1 MKRKIMQDLLLW
13 KDKSNRQPLILNG
26 ARQVGKT
33 YILKKFAQ
41 EQFSN
46 VAYFNLEHNL
56 IVREFFEGS
65 LDALSLIHN
74 LEVVSHESISADST
88 LIILDEIQSCPR
100 ALTLFVSCWKS

>member
-1 MKRKIMQDLLLW
+1 MKRKIMQALLRW

-41 EQFSN
+41 EQFNN

-56 IVREFFEGS
+56 IAREFFEGS

-74 LEVVSHESISADST
+74 LEVVSHESIS
-88 LIILDEIQSCPR
+88 
-100 ALTLFVSCWKS
+100 